1 MGMKKEKEI
10 ANMGVEKYSR
20 EECILGN
27 TTTNKDKKNVN
38 FFYKM
43 GTQFYLSLNDRFYI
57 F

>member
-27 TTTNKDKKNVN
+27 TTTNKDKKKLT
-38 FFYKM
+38 FFLQNGNTILFISK
-43 GTQFYLSLNDRFYI
+43 
-57 F
+57 